1 MLVSNT
7 LLRDK
12 IAFNWSSI
20 LEQKGVCVEIKLRIK
35 TNHVNYF
42 IYSYLND
49 GEKVDKSYKNRQ
61 NKYVDFFPPCRFTSL
76 FFCLV
81 KLFIRNEIENL
92 LNISCLLIL
101 KHEIQTE
108 LGI

>member
-1 MLVSNT
+1 M

-20 LEQKGVCVEIKLRIK
+20 LEQKGVCAEIKLRIK

-49 GEKVDKSYKNRQ
+49 GEKVDKSYKNR
-61 NKYVDFFPPCRFTSL
+61 
-76 FFCLV
+76 
-81 KLFIRNEIENL
+81 
-92 LNISCLLIL
+92 
-101 KHEIQTE
+101 
-108 LGI
+108 